1 MTRAEPVPPR
11 LVRDEDTTAPTVGR
25 AAPGFRASLDPAN
38 PLRVPSVVADA
49 GQLGP
54 YWVAAAALTGLSH
67 LHTGTT
73 GQDRYSFH
81 ADASTQAVAVTVC
94 DGLGSRPRTAQLG
107 ADTLA
112 RTLSQSLAATPGAA
126 FGGDP
131 YPAVAAAVAVANE
144 RLRAAADLREPGDL
158 ASVFATA
165 WLPES
170 GGPLVVAR
178 VGDCSAFG
186 LGLTGFFPIF
196 GEKDGALNEP
206 GAYLPADDPLAGLE
220 LRTVPAG
227 ECRALV
233 LATDGLAEDL
243 RGSPAIRGWLAARW
257 DQPCHTMWMLNSL
270 RYRRQGSQD
279 DRTALVVWFPPFG

>member
-1 MTRAEPVPPR
+1 MTRAEPVPPAF
-11 LVRDEDTTAPTVGR
+11 VRDEDTTAPTVGR
-25 AAPGFRASLDPAN
+25 AAHGFRASLDPAN

-67 LHTGTT
+67 LHLGTT

-81 ADASTQAVAVTVC
+81 ADASTQGVAVTVA

-112 RTLSQSLAATPGAA
+112 RTLSQALAATPGTA
-126 FGGDP
+126 FGSDP
-131 YPAVAAAVAVANE
+131 RPAVAAAVAIANE
-144 RLRAAADLREPGDL
+144 RLCDTADPRGPENL
-158 ASVFATA
+158 ASVFAA
-165 WLPES
+165 ARLPES
-170 GGPLVVAR
+170 GGPLILAR

-186 LGLTGFFPIF
+186 LGPDGFFPIF

-206 GAYLPADDPLAGLE
+206 GAYLPADDPLTGLE

-227 ECRALV
+227 GCRALV

-243 RGSPAIRGWLAARW
+243 RGSPAIRDWLAARW
-257 DQPCHTMWMLNSL
+257 ERPCHTMWMLNSL
-270 RYRRQGSQD
+270 RYRRQGSHD
-279 DRTALVVWFPPFG
+279 DRTALVVWFPPFE